1 MLLVVGFLSKWKS
14 GQKSRRKIGVG
25 FFGKL
30 GRNRGAEG
38 IEEGDFVVGFLS
50 KWKIF
55 GLKNKVQR
63 RGKKEEDRLLV
74 GLISGSGRFGH
85 KSTSANK
92 RKEENCCW
100 VFGGSWKLGR
110 I

>member
-50 KWKIF
+50 KWENF
-55 GLKNKVQR
+55 GAQTQGAKTRQK
-63 RGKKEEDRLLV
+63 G
-74 GLISGSGRFGH
+74 GR
-85 KSTSANK
+85 
-92 RKEENCCW
+92 
-100 VFGGSWKLGR
+100 
-110 I
+110 